1 MGTEEQRILV
11 VMRKVLGQV
20 VRETTPRPGLKHPL
34 SEATVEDIRQCFA
47 LIAARERKLANAAGV
62 ELRERP
68 HYVDEPRTAEVIPMS
83 RIGRQSRNNDD
94 E

>member
-20 VRETTPRPGLKHPL
+20 VRETTPRPGLKRPL
-34 SEATVEDIRQCFA
+34 SDATVEDIRQCFA
-47 LIAARERKLANAAGV
+47 LIAARERELAAAAGI
-62 ELRERP
+62 EPGERP
-68 HYVDEPRTAEVIPMS
+68 RYVDEPRTAEVIPMT
-83 RIGRQSRNNDD
+83 RIERPSRNNGD